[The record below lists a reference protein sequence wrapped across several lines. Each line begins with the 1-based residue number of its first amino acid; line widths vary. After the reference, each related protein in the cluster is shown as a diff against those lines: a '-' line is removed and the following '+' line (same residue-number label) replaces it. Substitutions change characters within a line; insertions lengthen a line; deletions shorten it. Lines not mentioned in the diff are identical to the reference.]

1 MKKISVFIVFVLLAG
16 AVFAQRDLKYKWSV
30 TAEYGLSSQDGDGDS
45 FIKQVYGTSVE
56 YAFLPFAGISV
67 DYYYF
72 PLGGPTFTTN
82 VNAASV
88 NLTVNVNRLFFSNT
102 DYKVILKGSI
112 GYGIAGYTSTY
123 TSSTSPSQTSVYNSA
138 SCFPVLALSVEY
150 YLTKLL
156 SVGAKS
162 QFRPFNVK
170 NLEGDP
176 RYNLDNVYN
185 DNIVAA
191 TLYLRFKFSDSN

>member
-16 AVFAQRDLKYKWSV
+16 AVCAQRDLKYKWSATV
-30 TAEYGLSSQDGDGDS
+30 EYGLSNLDGDGDS
-45 FIKQVYGTSVE
+45 YIKQAFGTSVE
-56 YAFLPFAGISV
+56 YAFLPFAGIAL

-88 NLTVNVNRLFFSNT
+88 NLTVNVNRLFFSDT

-123 TSSTSPSQTSVYNSA
+123 ISSTTPSQTSVSNSA
-138 SCFPVLALSVEY
+138 SSFPVLSVSVEY
-150 YLTKLL
+150 YLTKLF

-162 QFRPFNVK
+162 QFRPFNVN

-185 DNIVAA
+185 DNIVGA
-191 TLYLRFKFSDSN
+191 TLYLRFKFSNPD

>member
-1 MKKISVFIVFVLLAG
+1 MKKISVVIVFVFLAG
-16 AVFAQRDLKYKWSV
+16 AVSAQRDLAYKWSA
-30 TAEYGLSSQDGDGDS
+30 TAEFGLSSLDGDGDS
-45 FIKQVYGTSVE
+45 FIKQAYGASVE

-72 PLGGPTFTTN
+72 PLGGPSFTTN
-82 VNAASV
+82 VNSASV

-123 TSSTSPSQTSVYNSA
+123 ISSTTPSQTSVFNSA
-138 SCFPVLALSVEY
+138 SSFPVLSVSVEY
-150 YLTKLL
+150 YLTKLF

-185 DNIVAA
+185 DNIVGA
-191 TLYLRFKFSDSN
+191 TLYLRFKFSNPD